1 MLLFYIIIV
10 LLAALNVVYEY
21 KRDLM
26 MLQQNSYKN
35 DRYCKWLRVSS
46 DTTSMWRLSG
56 IIVFFMS
63 LAGLGLEIIAL
74 PLIGLFSCAHAGVL
88 AAKKYKLPLK
98 WTKRAIRIYTVYLL
112 LTVIICCAAVLLF
125 GDGTL
130 MTASKVVAIALIA
143 CYCASHMLIML
154 VNIILSP
161 VEKAIN
167 RRYYNEAA

>member
-74 PLIGLFSCAHAGVL
+74 PLIGLFSCAHAGV
-88 AAKKYKLPLK
+88 
-98 WTKRAIRIYTVYLL
+98 
-112 LTVIICCAAVLLF
+112 
-125 GDGTL
+125 
-130 MTASKVVAIALIA
+130 
-143 CYCASHMLIML
+143 
-154 VNIILSP
+154 
-161 VEKAIN
+161 
-167 RRYYNEAA
+167 